1 MHNWFLA
8 FKESM
13 KFIIQDA
20 DVEVIILKY
29 GKASL
34 YKAYDRHTIFFSPYS
49 YQVFLIQS
57 TKLSIISSLF

>member
-34 YKAYDRHTIFFSPYS
+34 YKAYDRHTIFFLHIVIKFS
-49 YQVFLIQS
+49 
-57 TKLSIISSLF
+57 

>member
-13 KFIIQDA
+13 KFIIQDS
-20 DVEVIILKY
+20 DVEVIIFKY

-34 YKAYDRHTIFFSPYS
+34 YKAYDRHTIFFLHIVIKFS
-49 YQVFLIQS
+49 
-57 TKLSIISSLF
+57 